1 MMQERLFLEV
11 GSLLGSK
18 PGSAIVK
25 TGHLFGVFRIFV
37 CLLRAWIGVQCNR
50 KFQFRVT
57 GILLLDRARNRPR
70 YFSAALVSFLS
81 LS

>member
-1 MMQERLFLEV
+1 MMQEDLFFGSQSEG

-37 CLLRAWIGVQCNR
+37 CLLRLGLAFNATENFNFV
-50 KFQFRVT
+50 
-57 GILLLDRARNRPR
+57 
-70 YFSAALVSFLS
+70 
-81 LS
+81 